1 MSKKAKTTEKS
12 NVISLKQQIKKRA
25 AKIEKHEKKIKAL
38 KKAVKKVA

>member
-1 MSKKAKTTEKS
+1 MSKKVKTSEKS

-38 KKAVKKVA
+38 KKTLKKVA

>member
-1 MSKKAKTTEKS
+1 MSKKVKPSAKT

-38 KKAVKKVA
+38 KKAAKKAA